1 MSHKLPLHDRM
12 IMINNFRE
20 MPIRK
25 VAEILNKNP
34 DTVNNWLL
42 QHGYKKCPNYTEMEV
57 YLLEN
62 FSVANCS
69 QIITHKSKNALKI
82 KKWRL
87 KNAQRKL
94 NS

>member
-1 MSHKLPLHDRM
+1 
-12 IMINNFRE
+12 MINNFRE

-25 VAEILNKNP
+25 VAEILKKNP

-42 QHGYKKCPNYTEMEV
+42 QHGYKKCPNYTEMEC
-57 YLLEN
+57 YLLQN
-62 FSVANCS
+62 FSVQNCS

-87 KNAQRKL
+87 KNAQRKP

>member
-1 MSHKLPLHDRM
+1 MV
-12 IMINNFRE
+12 NNFRE

-25 VAEILNKNP
+25 VAEMLNKNP

-62 FSVANCS
+62 FSVTNCS

-87 KNAQRKL
+87 KNAQR
-94 NS
+94 